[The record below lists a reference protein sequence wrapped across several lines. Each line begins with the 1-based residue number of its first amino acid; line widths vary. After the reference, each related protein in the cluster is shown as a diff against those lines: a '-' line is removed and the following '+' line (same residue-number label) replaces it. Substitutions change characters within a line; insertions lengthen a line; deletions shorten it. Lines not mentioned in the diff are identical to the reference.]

1 MQSVVAILDSI
12 ARGETTPR
20 KAVEASLDAIAA
32 QDKAVEAFEALPA
45 RDALLAEAGRAKG
58 PLAGIAVGVKDIF
71 DTADLPTTYG
81 SPAYEGYRPRTDAA
95 MVSMMRGAGAVVAGK
110 SVSTEFAFLNPA
122 RTKNPAAPGH
132 TPGGSSAGSAAA
144 VAAGMIPA
152 ATGTQ
157 TGGSVVRPA
166 SYCGVSGYKP
176 SFRLVPVA
184 GSKTFSWSLDTAG
197 FFAASAADV
206 ARFAALTTGRALDVT
221 PVEAGKLRVGIYRS
235 GVWKEADGEMQATF
249 ERAAAIA
256 ADAGATVIEMDE
268 PEQMTAGREAHSTIQ
283 NFEAGLAMAHDF
295 LAHGE
300 RMSEILRTTLA
311 AGRDI
316 TPEQY
321 DRARAVARQA
331 RHACVALFDKVDVL
345 LTPSATGV
353 APAGYASTG
362 NPIFNKLW
370 TLTGSPCVNVAG
382 LRSKAGLPLGV
393 QIVARFGRDQMALSA
408 ADCLEREIRAA

>member
-1 MQSVVAILDSI
+1 MQSVVAVLDSI

-20 KAVEASLDAIAA
+20 RAVEASLDAIAA
-32 QDKAVEAFEALPA
+32 QDGTVEAFEAVGK
-45 RDALLAEAGRAKG
+45 RDALLAEAEAAKG

-71 DTADLPTTYG
+71 DTAGLPTTYG
-81 SPAYEGYRPRTDAA
+81 SPIYEGYLPRTDAA

-110 SVSTEFAFLNPA
+110 TVSTEFAFLNPA

-166 SYCGVSGYKP
+166 AYCGVSGYKP
-176 SFRLVPVA
+176 SFRLVPTVGA
-184 GSKTFSWSLDTAG
+184 KTFSWSLDTAG

-221 PVEAGKLRVGIYRS
+221 AVDAGKLRVGVYRS
-235 GVWKEADGEMQATF
+235 GVWKEADAEMQGAI

-256 ADAGATVIEMDE
+256 ADAGAAIVDLDE
-268 PEQMTAGREAHSTIQ
+268 PEQMAEAREAHSTVQ

-311 AGRDI
+311 SGRQI
-316 TPEQY
+316 TPGQY
-321 DRARAVARQA
+321 DRARSVARQA

-345 LTPSATGV
+345 LTPSATGA
-353 APAGYASTG
+353 APAGHASTG
-362 NPIFNKLW
+362 SPVFNKLW
-370 TLTGSPCVNVAG
+370 TLTGGPCVNVAG

-393 QIVARFGRDQMALSA
+393 QIVARFGRDQVALSA
-408 ADCLEREIRAA
+408 ADWLERAIRAA